1 MKKIGISVLL
11 FALFSLMSCST
22 VSTITSSDAAAT
34 AAGVSCGK
42 TLASLYSQYKSTGK
56 INMTSSNTLLKVVEL
71 ATYTKALRDN
81 KNNATYKKAFAAGLV
96 TGSSG
101 LVINTNSMSTVNSL
115 LSLTGLNSIT
125 SSTSA
130 TSTAA
135 VNVATG
141 LVNLFKVLK
150 G

>member
-1 MKKIGISVLL
+1 MKKTGILALL
-11 FALFSLMSCST
+11 IAVFSFMSCST
-22 VSTITSSDAAAT
+22 VSTIASSDAAAT

-56 INMTSSNTLLKVVEL
+56 INMANSNTLLKVVEL
-71 ATYTKALRDN
+71 ATYTKTLRDN
-81 KNNATYKKAFAAGLV
+81 KNNATFKKAFAAGLV
-96 TGSSG
+96 SGSSG
-101 LVINTNSMSTVNSL
+101 LVLNSNSMSTVSSL
-115 LSLTGLNSIT
+115 LSLSGLSNIT

-130 TSTAA
+130 TSTVA

-141 LVNLFKVLK
+141 LANLFKVLK